1 MKLLSLFISRSTTA
15 RRLIAGAAL
24 IIGLA
29 PLAPAQILYVA
40 NSSSQTI
47 GSYHLDGS
55 VINTS
60 FINTSSVGMPTEL
73 AVSGSTLYV
82 ATINSII
89 SYDLNDDNPTGT
101 TLISGI
107 VGGSVKMAVS
117 GATLYVAEEGNGSIR
132 TYNANN
138 GTLLNAGF
146 VTGLGTN
153 LSNLRVAATDSHLF
167 VANATASGGGIQIY
181 DLSIGTPPGQMIAN
195 ITPTSDGDTYGMA
208 VSGDTLFTAH
218 HATDTVNS
226 YQYSTA
232 TAYAD
237 PLIAG
242 LGDPRGLAVFG
253 STLYVANSSTG
264 TIGSYNLD
272 GSVINA
278 SLITGISGAYGLAIG
293 AAAVPEPASYALML
307 GLGGLV
313 MAGTVRYR
321 RRQSGSQR
329 NAAKLPQ
336 TD

>member
-1 MKLLSLFISRSTTA
+1 MKLLSLPIARSTKA
-15 RRLIAGAAL
+15 HRLIGAAL
-24 IIGLA
+24 TLGLA
-29 PLAPAQILYVA
+29 TFAPAQVLYVA

-55 VINTS
+55 AINTS

-107 VGGSVKMAVS
+107 TGGSVKMAVS
-117 GATLYVAEEGNGSIR
+117 GATLYVAEESNGSIR
-132 TYNANN
+132 TYNANT
-138 GTLLNAGF
+138 GALLNAGF

-153 LSNLRVAATDSHLF
+153 LSNLRLAATDSHLF
-167 VANATASGGGIQIY
+167 VANATAPGVGIQIY
-181 DLSIGTPPGQMIAN
+181 DLSIGTLPGQMIAR
-195 ITPTSDGDTYGMA
+195 IAPTSDGDTYGMA
-208 VSGDTLFTAH
+208 VSGGTLFTAH
-218 HATDTVNS
+218 HSTDTVNS

-264 TIGSYNLD
+264 TIGSYNLN

-307 GLGGLV
+307 GLGGLFMV
-313 MAGTVRYR
+313 GVVRYR
-321 RRQSGSQR
+321 RRQTEAQR
-329 NAAKLPQ
+329 DSAKLPPSE
-336 TD
+336 